1 VVLFVVMDEFD
12 GEERFSV
19 GFAILLRARVVCSC
33 ISTGIGLA
41 ATWKLPLLIGIKYFS
56 KFVVLN
62 TLANKGG

>member
-1 VVLFVVMDEFD
+1 
-12 GEERFSV
+12 
-19 GFAILLRARVVCSC
+19 VVCSC